1 MSSQPPVD
9 QIMPALSPV
18 VERLSGFLEQ
28 QPTDFEIT
36 ILSGSDE
43 TKRRLSVDESI
54 VLHGQHLGLEARSLP
69 WLTQAIRQDYK
80 RLRNS
85 TKESGMLLLTVT
97 SCLLLVNPDHATAW
111 ADRRRCLVNQ
121 QQQQQ
126 GNNGGGWK
134 NELKYLNL
142 LLTQHS
148 KA

>member
-1 MSSQPPVD
+1 MMSQPQVD

-18 VERLSGFLEQ
+18 VERLSGFLDQ

-43 TKRRLSVDESI
+43 TKRQLSVDESI

-85 TKESGMLLLTVT
+85 KESGILLTIT

-111 ADRRRCLVNQ
+111 ADRRRCLLKQ
-121 QQQQQ
+121 QQEQS
-126 GNNGGGWK
+126 NNGGGWK